1 MRTRPPTERG
11 RETQEGHR
19 DTGRT
24 RRSPC
29 VSGAE
34 KDQDGWWEE
43 GSEMVTETACNMR
56 GRAWG
61 RPRNRPQEGEG
72 KKRKREMT
80 TGLQDLEE
88 KKAP

>member
-1 MRTRPPTERG
+1 MSQGLRKIRMAGGRRG
-11 RETQEGHR
+11 
-19 DTGRT
+19 
-24 RRSPC
+24 
-29 VSGAE
+29 A
-34 KDQDGWWEE
+34 
-43 GSEMVTETACNMR
+43 EMVTETACNMR

-80 TGLQDLEE
+80 TGLQDPEE